1 MPTTNLPSRRA
12 DGEQT
17 HSAILDKAL
26 TVASREGL
34 AGVSVGRLAAELG
47 LSKSGVYAHFKSK
60 RRLQMEIIEAAREV
74 FFREV
79 IAPGLDHPEG
89 LAQLRG
95 LCEAFLEYVR
105 REVFPGG
112 CFFAGMMSEFDA
124 QEGPIHDEVTA
135 DQSEWLGLL
144 HRAASDA
151 RARGELDQATDPDQL
166 VFELDAALE
175 LANYMFVLFED
186 SAVLDR
192 ARRSIDSSIERHL
205 P

>member
-1 MPTTNLPSRRA
+1 VPTTNQASRRS

-17 HSAILDKAL
+17 HAAILDKA
-26 TVASREGL
+26 VAIASREGL

-60 RRLQMEIIEAAREV
+60 QRLQMEIIEAAREV

-79 IAPGLDHPEG
+79 IAPGLAHPEG
-89 LAQLRG
+89 LARLRG
-95 LCEAFLEYVR
+95 LCEAFLDYVR

-144 HRAASDA
+144 REAASEA
-151 RARGELDQATDPDQL
+151 RTRGELDQATDPDQL
-166 VFELDAALE
+166 VFELDASLE
-175 LANYMFVLFED
+175 LANYMFVLFGD
-186 SAVLDR
+186 PAVLER
-192 ARRSIDSSIERHL
+192 ARRSIDSSIEPHL